1 MKRNQELRNQIM
13 KTSRAA
19 EDSMPRLS
27 YRDFEGI
34 TIDEFIEHCKQ
45 LDGEGL
51 VEAHLAFGGVANI
64 RLTPR
69 GHDFLDDLDQERI
82 HRSRKLGF

>member
-1 MKRNQELRNQIM
+1 
-13 KTSRAA
+13 
-19 EDSMPRLS
+19 MPRLS

-51 VEAHLAFGGVANI
+51 VEAHLGVCPRNNV
-64 RLTPR
+64 LTDMR
-69 GHDFLDDLDQERI
+69 Q
-82 HRSRKLGF
+82 